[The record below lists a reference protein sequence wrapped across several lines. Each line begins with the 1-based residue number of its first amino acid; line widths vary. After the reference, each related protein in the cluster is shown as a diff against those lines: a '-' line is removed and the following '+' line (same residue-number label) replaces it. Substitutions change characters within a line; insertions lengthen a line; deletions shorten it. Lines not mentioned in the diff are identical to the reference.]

1 METRCL
7 ASIQL
12 KEVHQI
18 TVCDELQVWWTSL
31 FSPSSTKAGLVG
43 LYSKHLHFK
52 PLGACGRP
60 DEPAVDP
67 WPHDRCH

>member
-1 METRCL
+1 
-7 ASIQL
+7 L

-52 PLGACGRP
+52 PIGACGRP

-67 WPHDRCH
+67 